1 MFTPGQM
8 QFALFFII
16 AFTIVMVVMY
26 RKDLKLHRIYY
37 KNRIWVL
44 VVFLAFIGS
53 LFVLKNLLK

>member
-8 QFALFFII
+8 QFAIFFII

-37 KNRIWVL
+37 KNRLWVL
-44 VVFLAFIGS
+44 VAFLAFIGS